1 MSGASEKEERVRRR
15 AYRIWEEEG
24 RPNGKDKKH
33 WERARREIEEEDAIT
48 GSDQELNSASVFPD
62 MQLMAAE

>member
-1 MSGASEKEERVRRR
+1 MPDARDKEQRVRER

-24 RPNGKDKKH
+24 RPIGKDKEH
-33 WERARREIEEEDAIT
+33 WERARKEIEEEDAIT
-48 GSDQELNSASVFPD
+48 GSDQELNSVSIFPD